1 MKKLLLLISL
11 ISLLVACNT
20 EKNGM
25 TDKVADDNT
34 NGEIKNNKI
43 EKKKL
48 DGEVDSIKVQTTSNI
63 DTVISIEHGTID
75 QEKYDQ
81 EKKEKNKKKLEDK

>member
-1 MKKLLLLISL
+1 
-11 ISLLVACNT
+11 
-20 EKNGM
+20 M
-25 TDKVADDNT
+25 TDKVADDNA
-34 NGEIKNNKI
+34 NNTKT